1 MARRAGGSALV
12 ARGLRYH
19 PLAMPSMPRLRGQS
33 SAEHA
38 PAPIVLPTLPIDLE
52 SVHTRRVRKA
62 VGYTRNVATV
72 ATAVPFMP
80 LPARVAAGALT
91 GVAAVVD
98 SALRPSSERPA
109 VPAKPAP
116 TDDDILHD
124 PALFAADA
132 AGALATGVL
141 AAGEALV
148 VTARSPLLRRTL
160 KVGLVASVVITVGAL
175 GYKLVVGP
183 ALVRRRERRSREMAL
198 IVLPEAGATGAA
210 GAAAAA
216 EGTAPVPISDADAP
230 VGGGE
235 VGIADV
241 LAEAVAEPIVEVL
254 VVEDDVIE
262 SVEDSTVA
270 DAAPADEA
278 AEARADD
285 GAAAEAPAAAEA
297 EPAPKKRRFGR
308 RSASTAPAEGS
319 GATESVEDTTAADPA
334 PAEAPSAL
342 PSQD

>member
-1 MARRAGGSALV
+1 
-12 ARGLRYH
+12 
-19 PLAMPSMPRLRGQS
+19 MPRLRGPS
-33 SAEHA
+33 TAAHT
-38 PAPIVLPTLPIDLE
+38 PAPFVMPTLPIDLQ

-80 LPARVAAGALT
+80 LPARLAAGAVT

-98 SALRPSSERPA
+98 SALRPLSERPSQ
-109 VPAKPAP
+109 PARPAP
-116 TDDDILHD
+116 TDDEILHD

-148 VTARSPLLRRTL
+148 VSARSPLLRRTL
-160 KVGLVASVVITVGAL
+160 KVGVVASVVITVGAL

-198 IVLPEAGATGAA
+198 IVVPDAM
-210 GAAAAA
+210 
-216 EGTAPVPISDADAP
+216 GTAAPDAAPVQITDADAP
-230 VGGGE
+230 IGGGE
-235 VGIADV
+235 AGVADV
-241 LAEAVAEPIVEVL
+241 LAEAAAEPIIEVL

-262 SVEDSTVA
+262 SVEDSTPAEVA
-270 DAAPADEA
+270 ATEAVPAAEA
-278 AEARADD
+278 AEAVQV
-285 GAAAEAPAAAEA
+285 AEA

-308 RSASTAPAEGS
+308 RSAASAPSDA
-319 GATESVEDTTAADPA
+319 AAPESVEDTTAADPA
-334 PAEAPSAL
+334 AGAPDGPSVV